1 MSKSSN
7 IESIIGQLNQDS
19 LTVPSK
25 STRGSEFKQ
34 QFLMMLIAQLK
45 NQDPLNPVSND
56 RFAVDLATF
65 SQLEQLIEINS
76 KLEKST
82 DISSSI
88 TSFLGKTVVL
98 NSTNFTL
105 TNGALEEGVFVKI
118 EEDFDKL
125 QVNIKNSNGVVV
137 DTKEIKDFSKGR
149 NVLLLDNLK
158 LPDGLYFVE
167 VKGVKG
173 GVVKELKASP
183 AVTVSGFILGDP
195 PILVGGQRE
204 VQLREIKEVWQ
215 I

>member
-1 MSKSSN
+1 MNKSSN

-76 KLEKST
+76 KLEKSA

-158 LPDGLYFVE
+158 LPDGFYFVE

-173 GVVKELKASP
+173 GVVRELKASP
-183 AVTVSGFILGDP
+183 AVTVNGFILGDP

>member
-1 MSKSSN
+1 MSKSSS
-7 IESIIGQLNQDS
+7 IESLIGQLNQDS
-19 LTVPSK
+19 LAVTSK

-34 QFLMMLIAQLK
+34 QFLTMLIAQLK

-65 SQLEQLIEINS
+65 SQLEQLVEINS
-76 KLEKST
+76 KLEDSP
-82 DISSSI
+82 DVASSI

-98 NSTNFTL
+98 DSTNFNL
-105 TNGALEEGVFVKI
+105 TNGVFEEGVFVKI

-125 QVNIKNSNGVVV
+125 QVNIKNSSGVVV
-137 DTKEIKDFSKGR
+137 DTKEIKDFVKGR
-149 NVLLLDNLK
+149 NLLLLDNLK
-158 LPDGLYFVE
+158 LPDGTYFVE

-173 GVVKELKASP
+173 GVSRELKASP
-183 AVTVSGFILGDP
+183 AVTVNGFILGDP

-204 VQLREIKEVWQ
+204 VQLRDIKEVWQ

>member
-1 MSKSSN
+1 
-7 IESIIGQLNQDS
+7 
-19 LTVPSK
+19 
-25 STRGSEFKQ
+25 
-34 QFLMMLIAQLK
+34 MLIAQLK

-76 KLEKST
+76 KLEKSA

-158 LPDGLYFVE
+158 LPDGFYFVE

-173 GVVKELKASP
+173 GVVRELKASP
-183 AVTVSGFILGDP
+183 AVTVNGFILGDP

>member
-76 KLEKST
+76 KLEKSA

-158 LPDGLYFVE
+158 LPDGFYFVE

-173 GVVKELKASP
+173 GVVRELKASP
-183 AVTVSGFILGDP
+183 AVTVNGFILGDP

>member
-7 IESIIGQLNQDS
+7 IGSIIGQLNQDS

-76 KLEKST
+76 KLEKSA

-158 LPDGLYFVE
+158 LPDGFYFVE

-183 AVTVSGFILGDP
+183 SVTVSGFILGDP